1 MAEATNLLSAF
12 LPKKAATRST
22 AATTETTKTDL
33 NEDAI
38 NEIIRGMMESDSGLA
53 SILQGQ
59 AGKGLYNSSTSQLLS
74 NDLATR
80 VAGKAALTSAPT
92 TVTRSGTKEKA
103 SPGGVDPKMAV
114 GMKLLEALVG
124 KAFGS
129 APRGGSGGQ
138 PRGQTGANPNNS
150 FQSMLDQV
158 LGRKGKQ
165 NESGAFADSGTA
177 FSSLG
182 DSGFNPAG
190 SFDFSAPSLGFTGG
204 GGAGSFGGG
213 FGSGTNFDFG
223 GFGGGGYDSL
233 SFGLGGG
240 GYDYNPFSMTG
251 GNNFSLGNT
260 MGNSFGGGSGY
271 DFNANDFSS
280 SFGGSSNSFYEPA
293 DYSFGSGSSSFWM

>member
-12 LPKKAATRST
+12 LPKKDATSKGT
-22 AATTETTKTDL
+22 ATETTKTDL
-33 NEDAI
+33 SEDAI
-38 NEIIRGMMESDSGLA
+38 SEIIRGMMESDSGLA

-59 AGKGLYNSSTSQLLS
+59 AGKGLYNSSTSQLLT
-74 NDLATR
+74 NDLAAR
-80 VAGKAALTSAPT
+80 VAGKAALASAPT
-92 TVTRSGTKEKA
+92 TRTVSETKKQSA
-103 SPGGVDPKMAV
+103 GGVDPKMAA
-114 GMKLLEALVG
+114 GLKLMEALVG

-129 APRGGSGGQ
+129 APRNGQ
-138 PRGQTGANPNNS
+138 QQGQQQGRANPNGS

-165 NESGAFADSGTA
+165 NEDGAFADGGAA

-204 GGAGSFGGG
+204 GGSGNFGGG
-213 FGSGTNFDFG
+213 FGSNFDFG
-223 GFGGGGYDSL
+223 GFGGGGFDSL

-271 DFNANDFSS
+271 DFGGGFNTPSS
-280 SFGGSSNSFYEPA
+280 SFGGNSNSFYEPA
-293 DYSFGSGSSSFWM
+293 NYGFGSGGSSFWM